1 MIEDQIKQ
9 DLKQAMLE
17 RNEVAVN
24 TLRML
29 ISEIRNAAIAK
40 GGELSNP
47 DVVSVVQKEL
57 KKRKEAAASFRQG
70 SREELAA
77 QEEAEAQVL
86 EEYLPA
92 QLSDEEL
99 GKIVDEAISQTSAS
113 SMSDMGRVI
122 GVVMSKVGQS
132 AEGSRVSAMVKQKLT

>member
-99 GKIVDEAISQTSAS
+99 GKIVD
-113 SMSDMGRVI
+113 DMGRVI

>member
-132 AEGSRVSAMVKQKLT
+132 SEG